1 MTTTPLAN
9 AFAPTN
15 CTLQSWANW
24 QAGIDSDLAALSF
37 VAAPF
42 QPTVTGADM
51 VVHIAAGVITTAGG
65 ITAVAAQTVTL
76 AAAPASPNSRTDLVV
91 VDRITGAAS
100 VVAGTAANPGVA
112 PSVAAGKLPVAQMIV
127 AAGTTALTNAMG
139 ADIRTTWCPAL
150 GSLAFAAPG
159 TDNSLRLAANVL
171 QANEPVTYVSGTVTL
186 TASNHFANLSATGT
200 ATINAPSSDAALWN
214 GYAIGIDAHA
224 YAVTFAPLSADSV
237 NKGSAGA
244 SYTFPPGASGLLVF
258 DGATPGNWA
267 VFYAG
272 GGVTTAQFTALQQDV
287 IQNYMLA
294 AINGAW
300 AAAQYSNGGYD
311 AFNTDTLGGNSG
323 TANQTYESGHYYD
336 NPGGTTLATPLMTG
350 YTTSGVTVSSTGSPE
365 YTTDYAW
372 HAFDRSNTET
382 TFAGFSGATPVIVV
396 DYGAS
401 TTIAS
406 YSVVPR
412 AAGFSSRNPVAWTID
427 VWNGTSWV
435 TVDSRSGQSFAT
447 LSTTNSYTIASPV
460 AANKIRFNCTANN
473 GDSYTEF
480 GEITFYKTVAPANMT
495 LVSAALSP
503 APATAPAKSQIDV
516 LWSAAG
522 SGAVINT
529 DFTVEVTEN
538 GGTNWV
544 LGTLVDTGITMA
556 GGYHLLTATI
566 ALSSGGTTVQY
577 RLKTLNNK
585 TQQIRAVGLM
595 TQ

>member
-1 MTTTPLAN
+1 
-9 AFAPTN
+9 
-15 CTLQSWANW
+15 
-24 QAGIDSDLAALSF
+24 
-37 VAAPF
+37 
-42 QPTVTGADM
+42 
-51 VVHIAAGVITTAGG
+51 VI
-65 ITAVAAQTVTL
+65 
-76 AAAPASPNSRTDLVV
+76 
-91 VDRITGAAS
+91 
-100 VVAGTAANPGVA
+100 AGTAANPGVA
-112 PSVAAGKLPVAQMIV
+112 PAVAAGKLPVAQMTV

-159 TDNSLRLAANVL
+159 TDNSLRLAAGIL

-186 TASNHFANLSATGT
+186 AAANHFANLSATAA

-244 SYTFPPGASGLLVF
+244 SYTFPAGSGGLLVF

-272 GGVTTAQFTALQQDV
+272 GGGPTATQFAALQQDV

-300 AAAQYSNGGYD
+300 AAGQYSNGGFD
-311 AFNTDTLGGNSG
+311 AFNTDTLSGVSG
-323 TANQTYESGHYYD
+323 TTGQTYEAGKYYD
-336 NPGGTTLATPLMTG
+336 NPGGTTNATPLMTG

-372 HAFDRSNTET
+372 KAFDRANTET

-396 DYGAS
+396 DYGAAV
-401 TTIAS
+401 TIAS

-427 VWNGTSWV
+427 IWNGSAWV
-435 TVDSRSGQSFAT
+435 TVDSRSSQSFAT
-447 LSTTNSYTIASPV
+447 LSTTNSYTIAAPV
-460 AANKIRFNCTANN
+460 AANKIRFNCTSNN

-480 GEITFYKTVAPANMT
+480 GEITFYKTVAPPNMT

-503 APATAPAKSQIDV
+503 APATAPAKAQIMV

-529 DFTVEVTEN
+529 DVTAEVTSN

-566 ALSSGGTTVQY
+566 ALTSGGTTVQY
-577 RLKTLNNK
+577 RIRTLNAK
-585 TQQIRAVGLM
+585 TQQVRAVGLM